1 MISMVIMNIQTCVNV
16 FPDSI
21 KTDSR
26 TSHVESEPT
35 GPSVAPVWN
44 QQPPSH
50 CQDSPHPGHSTQLQG
65 EGHHTGTLSCIYCT
79 SFYIV
84 KQLFHFG
91 LPKIYFDTLFTINN
105 DFKAHIYVHCFK

>member
-1 MISMVIMNIQTCVNV
+1 MVIMNIQTCVNV

-35 GPSVAPVWN
+35 GPSVAPVRN

-65 EGHHTGTLSCIYCT
+65 EGQTHRNSVMHILHFLLHCKTIISLRS
-79 SFYIV
+79 S
-84 KQLFHFG
+84 KNLF
-91 LPKIYFDTLFTINN
+91 
-105 DFKAHIYVHCFK
+105 

>member
-1 MISMVIMNIQTCVNV
+1 MVIMNIQTYVNV

-26 TSHVESEPT
+26 TGHAEFEPT
-35 GPSVAPVWN
+35 GPSVAPVRN

-65 EGHHTGTLSCIYCT
+65 EGQTHRNSVMHIL
-79 SFYIV
+79 
-84 KQLFHFG
+84 HF
-91 LPKIYFDTLFTINN
+91 LLHF
-105 DFKAHIYVHCFK
+105 

>member
-1 MISMVIMNIQTCVNV
+1 MVIMNIQTCVNV

-79 SFYIV
+79 SYYIF
-84 KQLFHFG
+84 K
-91 LPKIYFDTLFTINN
+91 TIISLWSSKK
-105 DFKAHIYVHCFK
+105 FF